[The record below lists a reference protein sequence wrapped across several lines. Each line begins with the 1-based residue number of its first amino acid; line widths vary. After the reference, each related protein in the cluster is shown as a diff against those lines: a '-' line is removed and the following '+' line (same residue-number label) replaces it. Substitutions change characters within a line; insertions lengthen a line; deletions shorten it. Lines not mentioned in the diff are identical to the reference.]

1 MIAQIIGTIIKRS
14 DNSILI
20 ETDAGVVFEVICP
33 EYSID
38 KVFQENSK
46 IRIHTYLYV
55 REDQMTLF
63 GFYDESE
70 LKLFKYLISVS
81 DIGPKKAISILS
93 KESFQKIINAITE
106 SDIRFLSSIP
116 GIGKKTAEK
125 IVLELKDKL
134 NELRTVYE
142 KTDSQIDKS
151 ILKEIYSALI
161 NLGYKP
167 NQVEKVIANLKNV
180 SNNDFNALLK
190 EALNIIKS
198 V

>member
-1 MIAQIIGTIIKRS
+1 MISQIYGKIIKTAE
-14 DNSILI
+14 NTIHV
-20 ETDAGVVFEVICP
+20 ETDAGIVFEIICP
-33 EYSID
+33 QYTVD
-38 KVFQENSK
+38 KFSLETSK
-46 IRIHTYLYV
+46 VRVYTYLYV

-93 KESFQKIINAITE
+93 KESFDTIINAIVT
-106 SDIRFLSSIP
+106 SDIKFLSSIH

-125 IVLELKDKL
+125 IIVELKDKL
-134 NELRTVYE
+134 SELTPRRDRSGE
-142 KTDSQIDKS
+142 KLDDSIQRE
-151 ILKEIYSALI
+151 LYSALI

-167 NQVEKVIANLKNV
+167 IQAEKAIANLKNTG
-180 SNNDFNALLK
+180 NNDFGTLFK

>member
-1 MIAQIIGTIIKRS
+1 MIAQILGKVVKKS
-14 DNSILI
+14 ESSVFI
-20 ETDAGVVFEVICP
+20 ETDAGIVFEIICP
-33 EYSID
+33 QFSLE
-38 KVFQENSK
+38 KLPPENAK
-46 IRIHTYLYV
+46 TRIHTYLYV

-70 LKLFKYLISVS
+70 LKLFRYLISVS

-93 KESFQKIINAITE
+93 KEPFQKIISAITG
-106 SDIRFLSSIP
+106 SDIRFLSSVP

-125 IVLELKDKL
+125 IIIELKDKIR
-134 NELRTVYE
+134 ELSTV
-142 KTDSQIDKS
+142 TTPSDRQIDS
-151 ILKEIYSALI
+151 SVQEELYSALI

-167 NQVEKVIANLKNV
+167 NQAEKAIANLKNV
-180 SNNDFNALLK
+180 SNNDFNALFK

>member
-1 MIAQIIGTIIKRS
+1 MIAQIFGKIIKKCES
-14 DNSILI
+14 SVYI
-20 ETDAGVVFEVICP
+20 ETESGIVFEVICP
-33 EYSID
+33 QYSLE
-38 KVFQENSK
+38 KSFQENSK

-70 LKLFKYLISVS
+70 LRLFKYLISVS

-93 KESFQKIINAITE
+93 KESYQTIINAIAD
-106 SDIRFLSSIP
+106 SDIRFLSSVP
-116 GIGKKTAEK
+116 GIGRKTAEK
-125 IVLELKDKL
+125 IVLELKEKL
-134 NELRTVYE
+134 SELRTASVSSE
-142 KTDSQIDKS
+142 NRLDQSVQAE
-151 ILKEIYSALI
+151 LYSALI

-167 NQVEKVIANLKNV
+167 NQAEKAIANLKNV
-180 SNNDFNALLK
+180 GNNDFNVLFK